1 MKLSVCIPTYNRSAE
16 LAILFKSFLLSKCRD
31 FDCIVIDDGSN
42 DSTKK
47 LIEEY
52 SEGLCIKYIYQ
63 KNQGRSIALKNAVLN
78 ADGKYCVLM
87 DSDDYFVEGG
97 LDEIFN
103 GIERLESGELPDDVK
118 SLLFGVE
125 LVKGQDRNINLPPN
139 TITNFVSVRAD
150 LKVKKDLKEV
160 VRTDI
165 LKSCLYDV
173 PEGCRRVPTSLL
185 WARVSEKTRCLSIS
199 KAVAV
204 KEYLPGGMTDRILTL
219 KTKYS
224 KPMVELYSLLSESK
238 QYDSVLYRMRCR
250 ILWAR
255 HSWHEGSIK
264 PKKIWQLLVWP
275 FGWMIFLLDKKK
287 LRNAGEK

>member
-1 MKLSVCIPTYNRSAE
+1 MILSICIPTYNRSFE
-16 LAILFKSFLLSKCRD
+16 LFSLLSRLANEKKAD
-31 FDCIVIDDGSN
+31 IQLVIVDDGSDDDTLN
-42 DSTKK
+42 CIDKFTEK
-47 LIEEY
+47 L
-52 SEGLCIKYIYQ
+52 SIKYLFQ
-63 KNQGRSIALKNAVLN
+63 ENKGRSVALRNAILN
-78 ADGKYCVLM
+78 ADGKYCILM

-238 QYDSVLYRMRCR
+238 QYNSFFYRMRCR

>member
-1 MKLSVCIPTYNRSAE
+1 MLSICIPTYNRSLE
-16 LAILFKSFLLSKCRD
+16 LSSLFSSLIAIKSLKIQL
-31 FDCIVIDDGSN
+31 IVVDDGSN
-42 DSTKK
+42 DDTFLCVEKFIEK
-47 LIEEY
+47 LN
-52 SEGLCIKYIYQ
+52 IKYIFQ
-63 KNQGRSIALKNAVLN
+63 ENMGRSVALKNAILN
-78 ADGKYCVLM
+78 ADGKYCILM

-103 GIERLESGELPDDVK
+103 GIKRLESGELPDDVM

-125 LVKGQDRNINLPPN
+125 LVKGQDRHINLPPN
-139 TITNFVSVRAD
+139 AITNFVSVRAD

-165 LKSCLYDV
+165 LKLCLYDV

-185 WARVSEKTRCLSIS
+185 WARVSEKNRCLSIS

-238 QYDSVLYRMRCR
+238 QYDSLFYRMRCR

-275 FGWMIFLLDKKK
+275 VGWMIFLLDKRK
-287 LRNAGEK
+287 LRNVTGK

>member
-1 MKLSVCIPTYNRSAE
+1 MLSICIPTYNRSLE
-16 LAILFKSFLLSKCRD
+16 LSVLLSGLVALKYSKIQLI
-31 FDCIVIDDGSN
+31 IVDDGSN
-42 DSTKK
+42 DDTSTCVENYKK
-47 LIEEY
+47 ELN
-52 SEGLCIKYIYQ
+52 IKYIYQ
-63 KNQGRSIALKNAVLN
+63 YNSGRSVALKNAILN
-78 ADGKYCVLM
+78 ADGKYCILM

-97 LDEIFN
+97 LDEIFK
-103 GIERLESGELPDDVK
+103 GIERLESGECPNDVM

-125 LVKGQDRNINLPPN
+125 LIKGQSRTVNLPPN

-264 PKKIWQLLVWP
+264 PKKIWQLLAWP
-275 FGWMIFLLDKKK
+275 FGLMIFLLDKKK
-287 LRNAGEK
+287 LRNVTGK